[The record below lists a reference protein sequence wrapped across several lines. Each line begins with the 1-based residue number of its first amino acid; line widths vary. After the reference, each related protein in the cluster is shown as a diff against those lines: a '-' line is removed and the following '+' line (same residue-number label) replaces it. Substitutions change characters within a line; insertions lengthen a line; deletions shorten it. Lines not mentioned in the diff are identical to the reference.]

1 MYLHAYYI
9 KIPNEIEDL
18 EIQTEDDLEDGEY
31 ETKEIVRQ
39 LDVIMKL

>member
-18 EIQTEDDLEDGEY
+18 EIQTEDDLENGEY

-39 LDVIMKL
+39 LDVIIKL